1 MGTQVSQNACDIV
14 LMDDNFASTVVAIK
28 WGRNV
33 YDSVCKFLQFQ
44 LTVNI
49 VAIIV
54 AMLGAIVYQASPLG
68 AIQMLWVNL
77 IMDSLGSLALATEKP
92 TEVLLQ
98 RHPYG
103 DQRSMISNNM
113 WFNMLGQALY
123 QLVIVLVIMF
133 MGEYLFYVGTGDGLL
148 YDPDVPF
155 TLVGGNGT
163 IPNGTIPVYADHLV
177 NGRVAGCEYTQHYT
191 CLFNSF
197 VMMTLFNQV

>member
-1 MGTQVSQNACDIV
+1 MDQMLILERENIHLAPEGQIVAVTGDGTNDAPSLKKAHVGFAMGIAGTKVSQKAADIV
-14 LMDDNFASTVVAIK
+14 LIDDNFASTVVAVK

-54 AMLGAIVYQASPLG
+54 ASLGAVVYQSSPLG

-77 IMDSLGSLALATEKP
+77 IMDSLGSLALATEHP
-92 TEVLLQ
+92 TDILLE

-103 DQRSMISNNM
+103 TDKSMISNNM

-123 QLVIVLVIMF
+123 Q
-133 MGEYLFYVGTGDGLL
+133 
-148 YDPDVPF
+148 
-155 TLVGGNGT
+155 
-163 IPNGTIPVYADHLV
+163 
-177 NGRVAGCEYTQHYT
+177 
-191 CLFNSF
+191 
-197 VMMTLFNQV
+197 